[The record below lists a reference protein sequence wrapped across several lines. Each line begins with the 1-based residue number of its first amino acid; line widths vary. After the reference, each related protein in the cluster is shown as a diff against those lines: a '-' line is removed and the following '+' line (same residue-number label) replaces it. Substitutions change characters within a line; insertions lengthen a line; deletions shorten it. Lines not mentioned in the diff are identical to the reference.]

1 MYVMVAMV
9 VRVAAM
15 LNVMVV
21 AMVVVGCWKGGMID
35 FRIDFNAFSEKW
47 TN

>member
-21 AMVVVGCWKGGMID
+21 AMVVVLVLERWND
-35 FRIDFNAFSEKW
+35 
-47 TN
+47 

>member
-21 AMVVVGCWKGGMID
+21 AMVTVGVLERWND
-35 FRIDFNAFSEKW
+35 
-47 TN
+47 

>member
-1 MYVMVAMV
+1 MYVMVAIV

-21 AMVVVGCWKGGMID
+21 AMVVVGVLERWND
-35 FRIDFNAFSEKW
+35 
-47 TN
+47 

>member
-15 LNVMVV
+15 SNVMVV
-21 AMVVVGCWKGGMID
+21 AMVVVGVLERWND
-35 FRIDFNAFSEKW
+35 
-47 TN
+47 

>member
-1 MYVMVAMV
+1 MYVMVAML

-21 AMVVVGCWKGGMID
+21 AMVVVGVLERWND
-35 FRIDFNAFSEKW
+35 
-47 TN
+47 

>member
-21 AMVVVGCWKGGMID
+21 AMVVVGVLKRWND
-35 FRIDFNAFSEKW
+35 
-47 TN
+47 

>member
-1 MYVMVAMV
+1 MYVMVVMV

-21 AMVVVGCWKGGMID
+21 PMVVVGVLERWND
-35 FRIDFNAFSEKW
+35 
-47 TN
+47 

>member
-21 AMVVVGCWKGGMID
+21 AMVVVGLLERWND
-35 FRIDFNAFSEKW
+35 
-47 TN
+47 

>member
-1 MYVMVAMV
+1 MYVMVAML

-15 LNVMVV
+15 LNVILV

-35 FRIDFNAFSEKW
+35 FKIDFNAFSQID
-47 TN
+47 

>member
-21 AMVVVGCWKGGMID
+21 AMVVVGVLERWND
-35 FRIDFNAFSEKW
+35 
-47 TN
+47 

>member
-1 MYVMVAMV
+1 MYVMVDMV

-21 AMVVVGCWKGGMID
+21 AMVVVGYLERWND
-35 FRIDFNAFSEKW
+35 
-47 TN
+47 

>member
-21 AMVVVGCWKGGMID
+21 AMVVVGVLERRND
-35 FRIDFNAFSEKW
+35 
-47 TN
+47 

>member
-1 MYVMVAMV
+1 MYVMVPMV

-21 AMVVVGCWKGGMID
+21 AMVVVGVLERWND
-35 FRIDFNAFSEKW
+35 
-47 TN
+47 

>member
-21 AMVVVGCWKGGMID
+21 AMVVVGVLERW
-35 FRIDFNAFSEKW
+35 NY
-47 TN
+47 